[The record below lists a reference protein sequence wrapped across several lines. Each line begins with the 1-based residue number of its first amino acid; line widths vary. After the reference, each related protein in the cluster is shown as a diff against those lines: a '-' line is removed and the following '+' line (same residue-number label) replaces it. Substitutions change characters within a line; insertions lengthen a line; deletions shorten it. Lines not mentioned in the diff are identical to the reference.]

1 MSAAASLGG
10 WSRHLRRGW
19 DRLSIYLPVVLMGL
33 LALGSYWLL
42 RATPDPELPVAER
55 PLQHEP
61 DYFMR
66 GFAVRSF
73 APDGTLR
80 SEVRGSEA
88 RHYPDN
94 NSTEIDQARIRSQL
108 PGSALTTARAEHV
121 TSNADQTAFVL
132 RRQAVVVREP
142 LRDVAGKT
150 SPRLEFQGE
159 HLRVLTEERRV
170 TSDQAVLLLRGRD
183 QIRANTLDF
192 REGTGVALLQGRV
205 QATLQARP

>member
-1 MSAAASLGG
+1 MSGASAAPWG
-10 WSRHLRRGW
+10 RRLRWGW

-42 RATPDPELPVAER
+42 RATPEPELPVAER
-55 PLQHEP
+55 PPQHEP

-66 GFAVRSF
+66 GFAVRTF

-108 PGSALTTARAEHV
+108 PGSALTTARAERV
-121 TSNADQTAFVL
+121 TSNADQTEFVL
-132 RRQAVVVREP
+132 RGNAVVVREA
-142 LRDVAGKT
+142 AGANR
-150 SPRLEFQGE
+150 PRLEFQGD
-159 HLRVLTEERRV
+159 HLRVLTDERRV
-170 TSDQAVLLLRGRD
+170 LSEQPVLLLRGRD

-192 REGTGVALLQGRV
+192 RDGTGVAVLQGRV

>member
-1 MSAAASLGG
+1 MSGASAAPWG
-10 WSRHLRRGW
+10 RRLRWGW

-42 RATPDPELPVAER
+42 RATPEPELPVAER
-55 PLQHEP
+55 PPQHEP

-66 GFAVRSF
+66 GFAVRTF

-108 PGSALTTARAEHV
+108 PGSALTTARAERV
-121 TSNADQTAFVL
+121 TSNADQTEFVL
-132 RRQAVVVREP
+132 RGNAVVVREA
-142 LRDVAGKT
+142 AGANR
-150 SPRLEFQGE
+150 PRLEFQGE
-159 HLRVLTEERRV
+159 HLRVLTDDRRV
-170 TSDQAVLLLRGRD
+170 LSEQPVLLLRGRD
-183 QIRANTLDF
+183 QIRANTLDY
-192 REGTGVALLQGRV
+192 RDGTGVAVLQGRV

>member
-1 MSAAASLGG
+1 MSGASTAPWG
-10 WSRHLRRGW
+10 RRLRWGW

-42 RATPDPELPVAER
+42 RATPEPELPVAER
-55 PLQHEP
+55 PPQHEP

-66 GFAVRSF
+66 GFAVRTF
-73 APDGTLR
+73 APDGALR

-108 PGSALTTARAEHV
+108 PGSALTTARAERV
-121 TSNADQTAFVL
+121 TSNADQTEFVL
-132 RRQAVVVREP
+132 RGNAVVVREA
-142 LRDVAGKT
+142 AGENR
-150 SPRLEFQGE
+150 PRLEFQGE
-159 HLRVLTEERRV
+159 HLRVLTDDRRV
-170 TSDQAVLLLRGRD
+170 LSEQPVLLLRGRD

-192 REGTGVALLQGRV
+192 RDGTGVAVLQGRV

>member
-1 MSAAASLGG
+1 MSAAAAAPWG
-10 WSRHLRRGW
+10 RQLRRGW
-19 DRLSIYLPVVLMGL
+19 DRLSIYLPVLLMGL

-42 RATPDPELPVAER
+42 RATPEPELPVAER
-55 PLQHEP
+55 PPQHEP

-66 GFAVRSF
+66 GFAVRTF
-73 APDGTLR
+73 APDGALR

-108 PGSALTTARAEHV
+108 PGSALTTARAERV
-121 TSNADQTAFVL
+121 TSNADQTEFVL
-132 RRQAVVVREP
+132 RGNAVVVREA
-142 LRDVAGKT
+142 AGANR
-150 SPRLEFQGE
+150 PRLEFQGE

-170 TSDQAVLLLRGRD
+170 LSEKPVLLLRGRD

-192 REGTGVALLQGRV
+192 RDGAGGAAVLQGRV

>member
-1 MSAAASLGG
+1 MSTTTTVS
-10 WSRHLRRGW
+10 WSRWLRRGW

-42 RATPDPELPVAER
+42 RATPEPELPLAER
-55 PLQHEP
+55 PPQHEP

-80 SEVRGSEA
+80 SEVRGTEA

-94 NSTEIDQARIRSQL
+94 NRTEIDQARIRSQQ
-108 PGSALTTARAEHV
+108 PDSPLTTATAQRV
-121 TSNADQTAFVL
+121 TSNAEQTECVL
-132 RRQAVVVREP
+132 RGDALVVREA
-142 LRDVAGKT
+142 AGPNR
-150 SPRLEFQGE
+150 PRLAFRGE
-159 HLRVLTEERRV
+159 HLRVLTDERRV
-170 TSDQAVLLLRGRD
+170 LSEQPVVLQRGRD
-183 QIRANTLDF
+183 QIRADSLDF
-192 REGTGVALLQGRV
+192 RETTGVAVLQGRV